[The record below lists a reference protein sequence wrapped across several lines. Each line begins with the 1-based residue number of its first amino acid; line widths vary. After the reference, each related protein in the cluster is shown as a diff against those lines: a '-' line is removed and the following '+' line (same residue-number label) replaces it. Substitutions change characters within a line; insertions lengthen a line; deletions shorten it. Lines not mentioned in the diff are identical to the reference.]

1 MRVVDRNCR
10 ATSTAASMPPT
21 KKATGKRPATT
32 PVTDDGE
39 AKRLR
44 SVIDETVDEF
54 ICALTYEL
62 PLDPV
67 TAEDGKIYERAAITE
82 WLKKHK
88 KSPLTNEEMGTK
100 LLPAHQVKNMIEKLV
115 RSGAI
120 CGDKAEAWQKRVK
133 EQDELKKL
141 RCNAENG
148 DIDAITRLAFA
159 YRDGELG
166 LAKDHAAAFQWFSRG
181 AEANSCTC
189 MCWVAQY
196 YADPRKLQPRLLGS
210 TPNPAMAL
218 FWLTH
223 AAEPDDEDDPVQ
235 RLKMALILGCMF
247 TPAEMRSQEV
257 QKMAN
262 FMNINLY
269 GIVPNA
275 VIATKHLRRAVRK
288 RDALTG
294 KDLVDWRDDDDED
307 SKLWRGWMEAAEAW
321 LRDHATVR
329 FIEEVD

>member
-1 MRVVDRNCR
+1 
-10 ATSTAASMPPT
+10 MPPT

-120 CGDKAEAWQKRVK
+120 SGDKAEGWQKRVK
-133 EQDELKKL
+133 EQDELREL
-141 RCNAENG
+141 REGWALPVRPTK
-148 DIDAITRLAFA
+148 IPQSPMFDAPS
-159 YRDGELG
+159 RDR
-166 LAKDHAAAFQWFSRG
+166 SI
-181 AEANSCTC
+181 
-189 MCWVAQY
+189 VAQGR
-196 YADPRKLQPRLLGS
+196 P
-210 TPNPAMAL
+210 
-218 FWLTH
+218 
-223 AAEPDDEDDPVQ
+223 
-235 RLKMALILGCMF
+235 
-247 TPAEMRSQEV
+247 
-257 QKMAN
+257 
-262 FMNINLY
+262 
-269 GIVPNA
+269 
-275 VIATKHLRRAVRK
+275 
-288 RDALTG
+288 
-294 KDLVDWRDDDDED
+294 
-307 SKLWRGWMEAAEAW
+307 
-321 LRDHATVR
+321 
-329 FIEEVD
+329 